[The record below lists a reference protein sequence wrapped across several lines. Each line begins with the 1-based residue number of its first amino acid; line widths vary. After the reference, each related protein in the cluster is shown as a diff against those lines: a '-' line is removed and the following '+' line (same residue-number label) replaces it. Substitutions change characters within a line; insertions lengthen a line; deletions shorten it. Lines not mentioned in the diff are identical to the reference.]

1 MMDDHPDLRD
11 LGGPV
16 PYMEVRPHRD
26 QLYKAI
32 TGLINTVTLVV
43 FAASI
48 PLIVMLF
55 RAAF

>member
-16 PYMEVRPHRD
+16 PYVEVRPHRD
-26 QLYKAI
+26 QLYK
-32 TGLINTVTLVV
+32 TLAGFVSLATLLL

-48 PLIVMLF
+48 PCLVMLY